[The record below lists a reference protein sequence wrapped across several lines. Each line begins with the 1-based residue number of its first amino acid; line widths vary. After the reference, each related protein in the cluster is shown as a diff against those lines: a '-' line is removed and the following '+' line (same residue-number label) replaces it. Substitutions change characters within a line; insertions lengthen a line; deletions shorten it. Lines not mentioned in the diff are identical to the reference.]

1 MEYVDYG
8 VFTSSVNTL
17 FIPKYARKAAGG
29 RFSVCQSLQEK
40 LPMAGSVGGWF
51 SVYLNCHASQTSRRL
66 DIRCLDTSE
75 KTDYIDSAESNQ
87 SIYNTGNPC
96 HVAQNKCH
104 EIKSEESN

>member
-29 RFSVCQSLQEK
+29 RFSV
-40 LPMAGSVGGWF
+40 
-51 SVYLNCHASQTSRRL
+51 YLNCHASQTSWRL